1 MQKELGIGVGHA
13 ASLNLATR
21 EAAAGGFMYGE
32 RMEDSWKRAQDLVEE
47 WGVINKET
55 ERSVSVASDLE
66 RTYGV
71 STTAAAQLA
80 AIMAATSDSTKDV
93 LMSDMGKEMKV
104 LQKSGIP
111 VGKVMEEIAADTDF
125 FAGHMKDGGK
135 NIFKAA
141 AWAKRLGMSM
151 STISGSAEKLLDW
164 ETSINAE
171 MEASVLL
178 GRSVNMERARQLF
191 FDGKHEAAMKAIMQQ
206 VGSEADFTA
215 MNLAQ
220 RESLAEAAGMS
231 LTDLSKMV
239 AAEGTL
245 ARMTYEERLEHEKKN
260 KISANLQKIW
270 GAIVNTFRKLY
281 MNYITPIGK
290 HLMKMM
296 GFSGDLTGNFEMAG
310 KAAKFIEKH
319 VGGILKWVKDTSIE
333 FIDWIKKIGTTE
345 EGVFSLKKMFSGLWT
360 ATKEKAVEFFDYLVT
375 KVPEVMD
382 KIVAKFQEWW
392 TKLDGITKLI
402 IGLTIAIPLIAPLLI
417 PIGGAISAI
426 FTSLT
431 GGLTA
436 LGAGGV
442 LALKGVGILI
452 AVFAGLA
459 AGIYLVGKAMDTAG
473 DGFGKFVDLYARTFL
488 SFLKGITVAIVE
500 LVPHVV
506 NLAAIVG
513 GVLIDAFTIFK
524 DLVIGVIDAI
534 TGLVVGTFTSIYTT
548 FERFAKIGRE
558 GGLGMAAIGIVE
570 IGAALAGFGVGSAIG
585 GVFSAIGDFFGGDQL
600 KKFEKFSEIAP
611 SLAEAGLGI
620 SQIADGMDRISK
632 IKVNK
637 LADIGNTFKVNFG
650 EAAADISIRQ
660 DEKTSKKMDKLIEL
674 LSESDGEGR
683 KTREALKSIST
694 IEIEAQHMEMG
705 KLKSAISDIR
715 RSI

>member
-1 MQKELGIGVGHA
+1 FEDGKAGVKDKSKDVVEDADTGKKSGGLFSDGFLSGIAKLPKLLGGIIMGGITGALNLIVKVIKGIVTIIVVGFVAAITIASKILFGMVKSGFAMQKELGIGVGHA

-333 FIDWIKKIGTTE
+333 F
-345 EGVFSLKKMFSGLWT
+345 
-360 ATKEKAVEFFDYLVT
+360 
-375 KVPEVMD
+375 
-382 KIVAKFQEWW
+382 
-392 TKLDGITKLI
+392 
-402 IGLTIAIPLIAPLLI
+402 
-417 PIGGAISAI
+417 
-426 FTSLT
+426 
-431 GGLTA
+431 
-436 LGAGGV
+436 
-442 LALKGVGILI
+442 
-452 AVFAGLA
+452 
-459 AGIYLVGKAMDTAG
+459 
-473 DGFGKFVDLYARTFL
+473 
-488 SFLKGITVAIVE
+488 
-500 LVPHVV
+500 
-506 NLAAIVG
+506 
-513 GVLIDAFTIFK
+513 
-524 DLVIGVIDAI
+524 
-534 TGLVVGTFTSIYTT
+534 
-548 FERFAKIGRE
+548 
-558 GGLGMAAIGIVE
+558 
-570 IGAALAGFGVGSAIG
+570 
-585 GVFSAIGDFFGGDQL
+585 
-600 KKFEKFSEIAP
+600 
-611 SLAEAGLGI
+611 
-620 SQIADGMDRISK
+620 
-632 IKVNK
+632 
-637 LADIGNTFKVNFG
+637 
-650 EAAADISIRQ
+650 
-660 DEKTSKKMDKLIEL
+660 
-674 LSESDGEGR
+674 
-683 KTREALKSIST
+683 
-694 IEIEAQHMEMG
+694 
-705 KLKSAISDIR
+705 
-715 RSI
+715 